1 MLCIFLIE
9 FDPSIILNQFEVN
22 LILVNGLLL
31 GLCKLTAQEQSM
43 MLPHCSAVCCL
54 LLLLLLLAD
63 PSCKVT
69 CTPVYQYDVQTV
81 QMRVVRILTALMP
94 LVVTAQAI
102 VLFRQQVVLDHSVW
116 MEGDQVEIPTDTET
130 AHMEMEFYTYHDW
143 EIMSVEESVVH
154 FCYIHSVDHETCD
167 SLVQGIHLSVE
178 KDFPHLLSRFKTP
191 PSSFLSELD
200 LTGGTEWESRSGG
213 RLAVARKRVDMGG
226 VSRTAEQEEER
237 QGQGQVSAG
246 RRVFYLLD
254 LMQTSPANMDWIL
267 ELFPPSLQI
276 QILPPPTPPPLS
288 ATADAPDILLVNVAS
303 DRQLIQEYLDRY
315 PILILIHL
323 SDEWYGKKHSH
334 AQLTEV
340 RWGGV
345 DEGMN
350 EGKWEC
356 VDCCVLPID
365 TCCLLLVVL
374 LLTGG

>member
-1 MLCIFLIE
+1 MIE